1 LYDNI
6 YFHPFL
12 LPTLKN
18 LNFLLQKNKC
28 SSFVECMTDY
38 LLFWS
43 IKFLANHNKKVESKM
58 QEMMLTKILL
68 LYGLKKLC
76 KQGKDNHMISLS
88 EPRQS
93 LSQNKEGIRF
103 GGKN

>member
-1 LYDNI
+1 
-6 YFHPFL
+6 
-12 LPTLKN
+12 
-18 LNFLLQKNKC
+18 
-28 SSFVECMTDY
+28 
-38 LLFWS
+38 
-43 IKFLANHNKKVESKM
+43 
-58 QEMMLTKILL
+58 MMLTKILL